1 MLLAR
6 VYSGVGLQ
14 SHLGTVWAHASSDT
28 MKQPRIWAKGGQ
40 TFCYMA
46 FITLGKTLVVSV
58 DMCSY
63 CHWLY
68 LDLNQ
73 LFTAAEVQKLK
84 VAVTCVRQLL
94 LFDLGFPHVLLPTN
108 FTRALAQ
115 VCPGVATPL
124 HVWFEVVCQAS
135 GFDVLIDKI
144 QPWAGT
150 MHACYQHRAS
160 PWGSTVSSPAMNGNW
175 SLEHIQ
181 CILQNY
187 WGFRNIC

>member
-1 MLLAR
+1 
-6 VYSGVGLQ
+6 
-14 SHLGTVWAHASSDT
+14 
-28 MKQPRIWAKGGQ
+28 
-40 TFCYMA
+40 MA

-124 HVWFEVVCQAS
+124 HV
-135 GFDVLIDKI
+135 
-144 QPWAGT
+144 
-150 MHACYQHRAS
+150 
-160 PWGSTVSSPAMNGNW
+160 
-175 SLEHIQ
+175 
-181 CILQNY
+181 
-187 WGFRNIC
+187 